1 MDDLYWHQILWP
13 DQSLRQTVKALAKSM
28 QIYWKSY
35 AFLGGLENNESSRL
49 PSAQL
54 FQQII
59 VQHHFNHAPVR
70 QTAARVVVSE
80 YSYAQSLVDD
90 LYDPHKPPHIAISV
104 DMLDTG
110 IDVPEL
116 VNSYDPCLHGV
127 APVTRVTPVT
137 ATSVIIPG

>member
-70 QTAARVVVSE
+70 QTAAEPGIFVG
-80 YSYAQSLVDD
+80 SLDHND
-90 LYDPHKPPHIAISV
+90 RQPDIGAIFRQCALHKCALFLLGARWGITPYLPVAVHNSSN
-104 DMLDTG
+104 TG
-110 IDVPEL
+110 SPL
-116 VNSYDPCLHGV
+116 PAS
-127 APVTRVTPVT
+127 
-137 ATSVIIPG
+137 